1 MRHRT
6 KQKAKRAQSNR
17 EAPANPLMAALQ
29 GVEDA
34 EKLRLAG
41 KLEKAQS
48 VCMTLLKQ
56 YPDYVAAL
64 QTMGLVQADRGNY
77 EKALGYLHRASMH
90 APDETNILTALSGVY
105 LQLGASRMAARSL
118 EQARRLSPGD
128 AGVLVTLGEIYREE
142 KEYEQAIDAFKSA
155 LASEPGYAVAEIGL
169 AMNLVQTG
177 ELAPAAEI
185 FERHLKSG
193 SRSLSLLYMLS
204 QLPRSMVT
212 IDTLELLDEAE
223 AQIGPSMTDGDRAQL
238 AFTRAAALDK
248 SGAYEN
254 AWSQITKGRRHGA
267 AENRKAYAQLK
278 QRHAPLLAQVRAAP
292 ILSASSNPT
301 DPDVPVSLFIVG
313 PSRSGKTSLE
323 RLVGCLYG
331 VKRGYENP
339 IVENAVRAA
348 FQRANLPTRHL
359 LSELPPQ
366 LGPSFKQHY
375 LDELQIRAGD
385 ATILTNTL
393 PGRNEDALRVATELP
408 NTRFVFVKRDLDDLC
423 LRIYMRNYKRGNFY
437 ASDLNDIRDYL
448 AWCHEM
454 MDAMAEKMPGISQ
467 VTTYE
472 DMIADPKATLAQV
485 CDLLDR
491 SVGDAVLPQLGD
503 DRGCGLHYRK
513 LMEGVGSS

>member
-6 KQKAKRAQSNR
+6 KHKAKRAQSDR
-17 EAPANPLMAALQ
+17 EAPTNPLMAALRR
-29 GVEDA
+29 VEDA

-41 KLEKAQS
+41 NLEKAQS
-48 VCMTLLKQ
+48 ACLTLLKQ

-90 APDETNILTALSGVY
+90 APDETNILTALSGIY

-142 KEYEQAIDAFKSA
+142 KEYERAIDAFKSA
-155 LASEPGYAVAEIGL
+155 LANEPGYAVAEIGL
-169 AMNLVQTG
+169 AMNLIQTG
-177 ELAPAAEI
+177 ELASAAEI

-212 IDTLELLDEAE
+212 LDIVELLDEAE
-223 AQIGPSMTDGDRAQL
+223 AQAGRSITDGDRAQL

-248 SGAYEN
+248 SGAYDN
-254 AWSQITKGRRHGA
+254 AWSQINEGRRYGA
-267 AENRKAYAQLK
+267 ADKRKAYAQIK
-278 QRHAPLLAQVRAAP
+278 QRHAPLLAQVRAASK
-292 ILSASSNPT
+292 LSASST
-301 DPDVPVSLFIVG
+301 DIDPSLPVSLFIVG

-323 RLVGCLYG
+323 RLVGCLDG

-366 LGPSFKQHY
+366 LGSSFKQHY
-375 LDELQIRAGD
+375 LDELQTRAGE
-385 ATILTNTL
+385 AKILTNTL
-393 PGRNEDALRVATELP
+393 PGRNEDALRVATEIP

-448 AWCHEM
+448 TWCHEM
-454 MDAMAEKMPGISQ
+454 MDAMAEKMSGISLI
-467 VTTYE
+467 VTYE
-472 DMIADPKATLAQV
+472 DMIAEPRATLTQV

-491 SVGDAVLPQLGD
+491 PLGEAILPPLGD
-503 DRGCGLHYRK
+503 DRGCGRHYRK
-513 LMEGVGSS
+513 LIKDAGSD

>member
-1 MRHRT
+1 M
-6 KQKAKRAQSNR
+6 
-17 EAPANPLMAALQ
+17 MAALRSI
-29 GVEDA
+29 EDA

-48 VCMTLLKQ
+48 ICLALLKQ

-90 APDETNILTALSGVY
+90 APDEPNILTAMSGVY

-128 AGVLVTLGEIYREE
+128 ASVLVTLGEIYREE
-142 KEYEQAIDAFKSA
+142 KEYECAIDAFKSA
-155 LASEPGYAVAEIGL
+155 LANEPGYPVAEIGL

-193 SRSLSLLYMLS
+193 SRSLSFLYMLS

-212 IDTLELLDEAE
+212 IDIIALLDEAE
-223 AQIGPSMTDGDRAQL
+223 AQIGPSMSNADRAQL

-248 SGAYEN
+248 SGAYES
-254 AWSQITKGRRHGA
+254 AWLQINEGRRFGA

-278 QRHAPLLAQVRAAP
+278 QRHAPLLAHVRAAP
-292 ILSASSNPT
+292 RLSASST
-301 DPDVPVSLFIVG
+301 DIDPCQPISLFIVG

-323 RLVGCLYG
+323 RLVGGLDG
-331 VKRGYENP
+331 LKRGYENP

-366 LGPSFKQHY
+366 LGPAFRQHY
-375 LDELQIRAGD
+375 LEELKIRAAG
-385 ATILTNTL
+385 AKILTNTL
-393 PGRNEDALRVATELP
+393 PGRNEDALRVAAEIP
-408 NTRFVFVKRDLDDLC
+408 NTRFVFVKRDLDDLS
-423 LRIYMRNYKRGNFY
+423 LRIFMRNYKRGNFY
-437 ASDLNDIRDYL
+437 ASDLDDIRDYIT
-448 AWCHEM
+448 WCHEM
-454 MDAMAEKMPGISQ
+454 MDAMADKMPGISQ
-467 VTTYE
+467 LVTYE
-472 DMIADPKATLAQV
+472 DMIADPKAILSRV

-491 SVGDAVLPQLGD
+491 PLQDVILPQLGD
-503 DRGCGLHYRK
+503 DRGCGLHYRE
-513 LMEGVGSS
+513 LIESAGSS